1 MVETDTFTVHK
12 EKEDNAPRTRGLVQ
26 APRPN
31 TGRKKQKNLAKIPFC
46 KKDFLNLKK
55 NIYFSILLLVMQ
67 KYEGSKKN

>member
-31 TGRKKQKNLAKIPFC
+31 TGRKKQKNRMKIRFC
-46 KKDFLNLKK
+46 KKNFLNFEYPEVGEK
-55 NIYFSILLLVMQ
+55 Q
-67 KYEGSKKN
+67 KA